1 MCALNVEIR
10 SRAFSQAGA
19 VALITVL
26 TAGCS
31 VDVSRFGDSILTGS
45 TNNQKSIVNAQQKSP
60 TYDEIVTGS
69 TKKAPS
75 SGMSSSV
82 AVCDPPVSAAPA
94 AKSGWTTAG
103 GTRITVRYGD
113 TVSSIS
119 RRYGV
124 PQNAIMEANPTI
136 GDPNR
141 LAAGQQVVIPTYVH
155 ADQSAPTATARST
168 QNRSDDDI
176 VTGSVSPPAANSTHA
191 QSYASTADTGN
202 GRPVA
207 KPGRQVAS
215 RAAVPSGDKVH
226 FVNAGDTVSSI
237 AARYNV
243 RRSELIAA
251 NGLSD
256 GNKIR
261 IGQRMRVP
269 APGSAT
275 QTAAAAPTAT
285 RTASPTRNVA
295 IPARKPARRTRV
307 ASAADDGV
315 APITT
320 GSIPKN
326 AATRS
331 GDSASA
337 VTRAATPQGRSF
349 RWPARGRVISEFGPK
364 PNGQHNDGINLA
376 VPEGT
381 SVKAAED
388 GVVIYSGNELK
399 GYGNLVLV
407 RHSDGWVTAY
417 AHNSSLTVERG
428 DSVRRGQVLA
438 KAGAT
443 GSVDQPQ
450 VHFELRKGSRPIDP
464 TPYLAGS

>member
-1 MCALNVEIR
+1 MRALKGNFR

-19 VALITVL
+19 VALVAAV

-31 VDVSRFGDSILTGS
+31 VDVSRFGDSLITGS
-45 TNNQKSIVNAQQKSP
+45 TSNQKSIVNGQKKSP

-69 TKKAPS
+69 TKPS
-75 SGMSSSV
+75 SSSSSMSSSV
-82 AVCDPPVSAAPA
+82 AVYDPPASAAPA
-94 AKSGWTTAG
+94 TKSGWTTAG
-103 GTRITVRYGD
+103 GTRVTVRDGD
-113 TVSSIS
+113 TVSSMS

-155 ADQSAPTATARST
+155 SDKSTPTTTVQASRRAD
-168 QNRSDDDI
+168 DDDI
-176 VTGSVSPPAANSTHA
+176 VTGSVSPVATAPAT
-191 QSYASTADTGN
+191 QSYPSAVHTAN
-202 GRPVA
+202 VRPVA
-207 KPGRQVAS
+207 KPGRH
-215 RAAVPSGDKVH
+215 AAARTTTGGAKVH
-226 FVNAGDTVSSI
+226 VVNAGDTVSSI
-237 AARYNV
+237 AARHDI
-243 RRSELIAA
+243 RHAELIAA

-261 IGQRMRVP
+261 IGQRLTIP
-269 APGSAT
+269 APG
-275 QTAAAAPTAT
+275 TAT
-285 RTASPTRNVA
+285 RTAAAPQAPRTTAATGAGPV
-295 IPARKPARRTRV
+295 PARKPERSTRV
-307 ASAADDGV
+307 ASVRDDV
-315 APITT
+315 DPVVT

-326 AATRS
+326 AATEPQ
-331 GDSASA
+331 DDASA
-337 VTRAATPQGRSF
+337 VTRPATPQGRSF
-349 RWPARGRVISEFGPK
+349 RWPVRGRVISEFGAK

-417 AHNSSLTVERG
+417 AHNSALNVERG

-450 VHFELRKGSRPIDP
+450 VHFELRKGSRPVDP
-464 TPYLAGS
+464 MPYLAGS